1 MKKLFNK
8 KAFALVL
15 CLVLALTAM
24 MTVTAFADTEPAD
37 GAAVSETAETAAD
50 SVTGTKAMASAIAIG
65 IAAAAKEAES
75 FAQQQRDAARVQAD
89 KILSDAKAA
98 AESERQKIVA
108 EANREAV
115 AIAEDAME
123 KILAAQTARAY
134 DSFVNAAEEEHHE
147 HD

>member
-65 IAAAAKEAES
+65 IAAAAGAIGMGMGVLVGT
-75 FAQQQRDAARVQAD
+75 AGNM
-89 KILSDAKAA
+89 
-98 AESERQKIVA
+98 IV
-108 EANREAV
+108 
-115 AIAEDAME
+115 IQMH
-123 KILAAQTARAY
+123 
-134 DSFVNAAEEEHHE
+134 S
-147 HD
+147 